1 MYFGSVWAGEVSWIG
16 KFFVKMTFML
26 SFLFSSVRF
35 ILFPV
40 SSWYFSLMWNRTLS
54 SGVLLSFFIL
64 KFLIKIDS
72 VSTCSIVPVASVVCL
87 GISFVVV
94 EQAVGRSAQKIKM
107 IEVFSWLRAPFYFF
121 YFNPINIDTEII
133 A

>member
-1 MYFGSVWAGEVSWIG
+1 MIFCTYFGSIWAGLVSRIG
-16 KFFVKMTFML
+16 KSFVKMIFIL

-40 SSWYFSLMWNRTLS
+40 SSWYFSLMWKRTLS

-72 VSTCSIVPVASVVCL
+72 VSTCSIVPVASVVYL
-87 GISFVVV
+87 GISFV
-94 EQAVGRSAQKIKM
+94 AVSRSAQKIKM
-107 IEVFSWLRAPFYFF
+107 IEVLFMVGLLFITNGAKSYIGFHF
-121 YFNPINIDTEII
+121 
-133 A
+133 

>member
-1 MYFGSVWAGEVSWIG
+1 MFSRMIFCTYFWSIWAGLVSRIG
-16 KFFVKMTFML
+16 KSFVKMIFIL

-40 SSWYFSLMWNRTLS
+40 SSWYFSLMWKRTLS

-72 VSTCSIVPVASVVCL
+72 VSTCSIVLVASVVYL
-87 GISFVVV
+87 GLSFVAV
-94 EQAVGRSAQKIKM
+94 EQAVSRSAQKIKM
-107 IEVFSWLRAPFYFF
+107 IEVLFMVGAPFY
-121 YFNPINIDTEII
+121 NEWC
-133 A
+133 